1 MTEQISQLVQ
11 QYWPIIAGIILFLT
25 KPDMFYALLAKAGIG
40 KPVNVEPDPLEI
52 VLELAKINRDQG
64 LGAGTEINALYQK
77 LSEDKPQ

>member
-1 MTEQISQLVQ
+1 MQIQNHR
-11 QYWPIIAGIILFLT
+11 
-25 KPDMFYALLAKAGIG
+25 

-77 LSEDKPQ
+77 LSEDEKP

>member
-1 MTEQISQLVQ
+1 MTEQLTQLVQ
-11 QYWPIIAGIILFLT
+11 QYWVIIAGIILFLT
-25 KPDMFYALLAKAGIG
+25 KPDMAYALLAKVGIG